1 MIVEVRLEG
10 KEGHGLGHAVSR
22 SFAAGGELGGSE
34 RERAPVQHQSVGPV
48 GVAQMDGGSGAVHHV
63 RLAEKIV
70 AESVG
75 QQQKRGQRTLRN
87 PGPALFP
94 DLGATDYWNS
104 KMEMIRSL
112 GIKVSLFDFM
122 ERNATKEERDAGYDI
137 ADFLLR
143 EETKEAIFNRLITLN
158 PALKTLVETFDLQL
172 VNVEKAPL
180 SATVQHTRKGLFKQ

>member
-1 MIVEVRLEG
+1 M
-10 KEGHGLGHAVSR
+10 
-22 SFAAGGELGGSE
+22 
-34 RERAPVQHQSVGPV
+34 SV
-48 GVAQMDGGSGAVHHV
+48 
-63 RLAEKIV
+63 
-70 AESVG
+70 
-75 QQQKRGQRTLRN
+75 LRN
-87 PGPALFP
+87 RRVLLFP

-112 GIKVSLFDFM
+112 GIEVSLFDFM

-172 VNVEKAPL
+172 ANVEKAPL
-180 SATVQHTRKGLFKQ
+180 SARFNVPGKDFSNDDCQMSDSLLFHWSKFMPVYYISRPLAHLKRR

>member
-1 MIVEVRLEG
+1 M
-10 KEGHGLGHAVSR
+10 
-22 SFAAGGELGGSE
+22 
-34 RERAPVQHQSVGPV
+34 SV
-48 GVAQMDGGSGAVHHV
+48 
-63 RLAEKIV
+63 
-70 AESVG
+70 
-75 QQQKRGQRTLRN
+75 LRN
-87 PGPALFP
+87 RRVLLFP

-143 EETKEAIFNRLITLN
+143 EETKEAILNRLITLN

-172 VNVEKAPL
+172 VNVEKTPL
-180 SATVQHTRKGLFKQ
+180 SATVRHTRKGLFKR